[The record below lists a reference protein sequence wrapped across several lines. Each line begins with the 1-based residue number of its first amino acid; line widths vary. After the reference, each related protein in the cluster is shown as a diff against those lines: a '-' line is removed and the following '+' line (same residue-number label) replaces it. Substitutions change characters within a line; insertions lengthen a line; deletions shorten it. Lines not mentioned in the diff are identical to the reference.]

1 MHRFALLA
9 VLTGCSAEHNF
20 GDSKPSGTTAG
31 GDGRIEV
38 FPAEGVTCEAMNAG
52 LSVTCGFRINS
63 VGEYDLRLM
72 SMEIVNAG
80 ENDGQP
86 VFDNLR
92 PADDSQNF
100 PISINTGDSQ
110 EFVLMA
116 SMSVAG
122 SANGIIEVRT
132 NDGTVSDPSPGR
144 IRIPVT
150 ATATAAA
157 ADDTGGDTT
166 GDTGESDGPGTDTG
180 ESETSDPSTGDGD
193 TGA

>member
-9 VLTGCSAEHNF
+9 ALVGCSAEQSF
-20 GDSKPSGTTAG
+20 GDTKPSATAAG
-31 GDGRIEV
+31 GDGRIEI
-38 FPAEGVTCEAMNAG
+38 FPADGVACQTMKAG
-52 LSVTCGFRINS
+52 LSVTCGFRVNS
-63 VGEYDLRLM
+63 IGEYDLRLM

-180 ESETSDPSTGDGD
+180 ESEASAPSTGDSD